1 MTKRTCFVVSL
12 VVCAVSMFWQS
23 PVARAQ
29 LTTGGIV
36 GEVTDASGSRVPD
49 VTVTATEVAT
59 STATTV
65 TADASGSYSITPLK
79 IGDYEVSFEKTGFQR
94 VVQHNVTI
102 GIGQVIKVDAAL
114 KVGSV
119 TQTVNV
125 TDAPPLLQTETS
137 SLGTIETEKRIVE
150 LPLNGRNFFKLAF
163 LGPGA
168 NEGAT
173 GTSAGAGSTDNNRPG
188 TALSVNGL
196 RIFDNNYLLDG
207 LDNNEFGNGTV
218 VIQPPPDSLQEFR
231 VEENSMSAEYGRGG
245 AMVSLVLRSG
255 TNQLHGAAWEF
266 LRNDRLDA
274 RNFFATSQLGFQ
286 RNQYGGQLGGAI
298 VKNKM
303 FIFGSLQRSDI
314 REEVPFISTVP
325 TTLMHSGN
333 FSELST
339 AITNPY
345 TGTPYAG
352 NIIPSATDPSCV
364 PPGCINSVG
373 QNIVNLFPGP
383 NISGAGLTNN
393 FIFNGKYKFDE
404 TAFETRF
411 DYNITEKD
419 RFFAHYAIA
428 TPNATNPSNFPNVDG
443 GAGSGTSATLNNKVQ
458 SVAADW
464 SHIFNPALLNDVR
477 VGFNRFKDA
486 TLPLDFGSNAGN
498 TAGIP
503 NANHGGNSSGLTKI
517 NISGYQQ
524 LGDSLWVPET
534 IAENVYQLGD
544 TLSWTHGKHSL
555 KFGVDFRRQQRNFFQ
570 QTAPS
575 GLLQF
580 SGNYSSYGLADVLLG
595 IPQST
600 LQDHL
605 AGIVDPTRYWD
616 LSEFVQDNIRVT
628 PNLTL
633 NVGLRYELSS
643 PAGGP
648 TVGNFNLQ
656 SLTVNTSAHG
666 GVRFDKNDWAPRV
679 GFAWNVRPKT
689 VARGAFGIF
698 YAAEGNIFDDL
709 GLNPPSLAVL
719 SFNWPS
725 SNPSTNQLL
734 GAFPATFTQP
744 DPANPY
750 GTVRSTGVIGA
761 SSFDPVRRIPRI
773 YEWNLTLEQQF
784 GQNWVARAGYVGSKS
799 NNLFDHESSNLNQ
812 PLLPLDSNFSAASGT
827 LCPGGYTAFNQGRP
841 YFATRPC
848 LNTVLPLD
856 VARLSMFY
864 NGLQTSLEHRFA
876 GGFNVLAAYTFAK
889 SVGTA
894 DGNVNQCDV
903 QNAHNVAGER
913 GPTTPDFRHQ
923 LTVSYVYELPYGKGK
938 QFGGEANSV
947 AQAVLG
953 GWQVAGVT
961 RARSGEAFD
970 VLMGGDL
977 TNTGAFPPRPDIIH
991 NPNDFSFDTATQ
1003 ATLGCP
1009 GHQTINCWFNQAAF
1023 VAPAL
1028 ASTPGLCGGQCSA
1041 RNFGNAGRAILRGP
1055 DMVNFDFS
1063 AYKTFHLNERFGL
1076 VFRAELFNIFNH
1088 PNFNLPNVGSG
1099 GGSSG
1104 AGIVNFSCT
1113 STSPTDC
1120 SGRSGGGA
1128 AITQT
1133 LPDAQREIQFGLKL
1147 EF

>member
-207 LDNNEFGNGTV
+207 MDNNEFGNGTV

-373 QNIVNLFPGP
+373 QNIVNLFPNP
-383 NISGAGLTNN
+383 NISGAGLANN
-393 FIFNGKYKFDE
+393 FIFSGKYKFDE

-428 TPNATNPSNFPNVDG
+428 TPNATNPSNFPNLDG
-443 GAGSGTSATLNNKVQ
+443 GAGSGTSSTLNNKVQ
-458 SVAADW
+458 GVAADW
-464 SHIFNPALLNDVR
+464 SHIFNPGLLNDVR

-498 TAGIP
+498 KAGIP
-503 NANHGGNSSGLTKI
+503 NADHGGNSSGLTKI

-534 IAENVYQLGD
+534 IVENVYQLGD

-575 GLLQF
+575 GWLQF

-605 AGIVDPTRYWD
+605 AGTVDETRYWD

-656 SLTVNTSAHG
+656 TLTVNTSAHG

-679 GFAWNVRPKT
+679 GFAWNVRNKT

-773 YEWNLTLEQQF
+773 YEWNFTLEQQF

-812 PLLPLDSNFSAASGT
+812 PLLPLDSNFGGSGT

-903 QNAHNVAGER
+903 QNAHNVAAER

-938 QFGGEANSV
+938 QFGGEANNV

-970 VLMGGDL
+970 VLMSSDL

-991 NPNDFSFDTATQ
+991 NPTDFSFDVATQ
-1003 ATLGCP
+1003 AALGCSHP
-1009 GHQTINCWFNQAAF
+1009 GHQTRDCWFNQAAF

-1041 RNFGNAGRAILRGP
+1041 HNFGDAGRAILRGP
-1055 DMVNFDFS
+1055 DLVNFDFS

-1104 AGIVNFSCT
+1104 AGIVNVN
-1113 STSPTDC
+1113 
-1120 SGRSGGGA
+1120 GGA